1 MRTGIC
7 AATGIIGS
15 IVATFFGGWSDGLTT
30 LVIFMC
36 IDYISGI
43 VVAGVFQKSR
53 KTESGALES
62 RAGWKGICRKC
73 MTLILVLVAYRLDLL
88 RGEGTLIRDAVTIAF
103 TANEGLSIL
112 ENAVLMGLKVPAPL
126 QKALEVLMTKAKE
139 VDDK

>member
-7 AATGIIGS
+7 AAAGVIGS

-36 IDYISGI
+36 IDYISGL
-43 VVAGVFQKSR
+43 VVAGVFKKSR

-73 MTLILVLVAYRLDLL
+73 MTLILVLVAYRLDLI

-103 TANEGLSIL
+103 VINEGLSIL
-112 ENAVLMGLKVPAPL
+112 ENAVLMGLKVPEPL
-126 QKALEVLMTKAKE
+126 QRALEVLMTKTEA
-139 VDDK
+139 DKQ

>member
-7 AATGIIGS
+7 AAVGVIGS

-36 IDYISGI
+36 IDYISGL
-43 VVAGVFQKSR
+43 VVAGVFKKSR

-73 MTLILVLVAYRLDLL
+73 MTLILVLVAYRLDLI

-103 TANEGLSIL
+103 VINEGLSIL
-112 ENAVLMGLKVPAPL
+112 ENAVLMGLKVPEPL
-126 QKALEVLMTKAKE
+126 QRALEVLMTKTEA
-139 VDDK
+139 DKQ